1 VSFAELDY
9 TLDDGIAVITFNRP
23 QHLNALSTPLARE
36 IVAALEAAGADEAVK
51 GIVLTGAGRGFSAGV
66 DLNEALSL
74 TVADIEPW
82 FRRVA
87 ACYRQILL
95 VEKPVVAALNGIA
108 AGGGYQMSLV
118 SDWRIGHTGTRMSQP
133 EINAGLPSIMGAYWM
148 SLHLP
153 WALNQELS
161 YTGRIMEAEECRRV
175 GLLNELVETAELL
188 PRAKA
193 RAAFLA
199 GKSPTAFRN
208 TKARFRELA
217 FAGYDAAYAAAV
229 AGMQASYAN
238 GEPQAV
244 MLRFLKDRERAGR
257 A

>member
-1 VSFAELDY
+1 MSFAELDY
-9 TLDDGIAVITFNRP
+9 TIDDGIAVITFGRP

-36 IVAALEAAGADEAVK
+36 IVAALEAAGADAAVK
-51 GIVLTGAGRGFSAGV
+51 GIVMTGAGRGFSAGV

-82 FRRVA
+82 FRGVA
-87 ACYRQILL
+87 ACYRQILE
-95 VEKPVVAALNGIA
+95 VDKPVVAALNGVA
-108 AGGGYQMSLV
+108 AGGGYQMALV
-118 SDWRIGHTGTRMSQP
+118 SDWRIGHAGTRMSQP

-175 GLLNELVETAELL
+175 GLLNDMVDTGELL

-193 RAAFLA
+193 RAKLLA
-199 GKSPTAFRN
+199 GKPPTAFQL
-208 TKARFRELA
+208 TKVRFRELA
-217 FAGYDAAYAAAV
+217 LSGFEAAFAAAV
-229 AGMQASYAN
+229 AGMQACYAN
-238 GEPQAV
+238 GEAQAV
-244 MLRFLKDRERAGR
+244 MLRFLADPARAPS